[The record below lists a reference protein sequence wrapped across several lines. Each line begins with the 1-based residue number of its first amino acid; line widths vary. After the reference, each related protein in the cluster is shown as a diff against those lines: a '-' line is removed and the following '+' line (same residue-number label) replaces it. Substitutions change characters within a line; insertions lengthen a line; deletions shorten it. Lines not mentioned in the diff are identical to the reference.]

1 MKANVTVG
9 FTEDVL
15 VCLQTS
21 TEPCRIATNRLFVF
35 AVLAS
40 SLFKQQITELSAT
53 VVALKEELK
62 DALKFR
68 ETCSALAGEVATLRQ
83 ALDSLEKEVKSSS
96 QLRHPNHGKQTYAAA
111 LKAPSTGSR
120 RPAPTRSTT
129 APSSGAQ
136 REQKAQGES
145 SKSKVKV
152 DGARRVWGTMRACSP
167 GAILATISRLVPVRL
182 ELRIKRK
189 TKLLA
194 SGKTVW
200 WYVIHGTESDLVLLE
215 QGWEKIQNQTSWTL
229 QHCLMSSTTPNTSS
243 EISPPNVHASI
254 PPTTEGHSKT
264 ATEAVTDGGLG
275 DHQDLSHPA
284 TCLLYTSPSPR
295 DATLSRM
302 PSSA

>member
-53 VVALKEELK
+53 VDAPKEELK
-62 DALKFR
+62 DALKFC
-68 ETCSALAGEVATLRQ
+68 ETCFALAGEVVTLRQ

-136 REQKAQGES
+136 REQKA
-145 SKSKVKV
+145 
-152 DGARRVWGTMRACSP
+152 
-167 GAILATISRLVPVRL
+167 
-182 ELRIKRK
+182 
-189 TKLLA
+189 
-194 SGKTVW
+194 
-200 WYVIHGTESDLVLLE
+200 
-215 QGWEKIQNQTSWTL
+215 
-229 QHCLMSSTTPNTSS
+229 
-243 EISPPNVHASI
+243 
-254 PPTTEGHSKT
+254 
-264 ATEAVTDGGLG
+264 
-275 DHQDLSHPA
+275 
-284 TCLLYTSPSPR
+284 
-295 DATLSRM
+295 
-302 PSSA
+302 